1 MNEALLVGILALGV
15 PLFAV
20 GYFLLRGS
28 RAIFGMFAAMLLIGL
43 GYLTSTGALTDI
55 GHKILGSEG
64 QLMPASAPVPIAET
78 PAPAADAAAPAAA
91 PEAAAEPDAA
101 GEPEPMAE
109 PDPEPAPAED
119 TPAPEA
125 PAAEPAPAPA
135 PAP

>member
-1 MNEALLVGILALGV
+1 MNEALLVGVLALGV

-20 GYFLLRGS
+20 GYFLLRGN
-28 RAIFGMFAAMLLIGL
+28 RGIFGMFAAMLLIGL

-55 GHKILGSEG
+55 GHKILGAEG
-64 QLMPASAPVPIAET
+64 EVMPVAAPAPAADT

-109 PDPEPAPAED
+109 PEPAPAED

-125 PAAEPAPAPA
+125 PAGEAAPAPSPAPAP
-135 PAP
+135 